1 MGDNANLLVGSSAGG
16 SDGTGL
22 AWFAPSGSTLPT
34 TASASLDAAFL
45 NAGLITEDG
54 ISASFSEDSQEIRA
68 YGTQVSQRTV
78 ITGQTTTMGLTFLES
93 NEVSLAVYHRKALG
107 SISPAVSTG
116 AFSVTTGTFTRQLY
130 AAVFDVIDGTNRVR
144 AVCPSVE
151 VTNRGDMQISS
162 GNAITY
168 EVTLTLYPVSGVSI
182 QWYYAIPNLG

>member
-1 MGDNANLLVGSSAGG
+1 MGDSNNLLVGSAAGG

-22 AWFAPSGSTLPT
+22 AWFAPLGSTLPT
-34 TASASLDAAFL
+34 TASAALDAAFL

-54 ISASFSEDSQEIRA
+54 ISASFSEDSNEIRA

-78 ITGQTTTMGLTFLES
+78 ITGQTTTFQLSFLES

-130 AAVFDVIDGTNRVR
+130 SAVFEIVDGTNKIR
-144 AVCPSVE
+144 AYVPSCE
-151 VTNRGDMQISS
+151 VTNRGDMSVS
-162 GNAITY
+162 AGAAITY
-168 EVTLTLYPVSGVSI
+168 EVTLTAYPVSGVAI
-182 QWYYAIPNLG
+182 NWFYAVPNLG